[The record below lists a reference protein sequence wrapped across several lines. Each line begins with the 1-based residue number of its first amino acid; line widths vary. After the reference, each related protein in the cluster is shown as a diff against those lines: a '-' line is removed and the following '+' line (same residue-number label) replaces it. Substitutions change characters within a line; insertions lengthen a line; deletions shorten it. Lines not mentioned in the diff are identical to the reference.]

1 MKNNEEKKLII
12 EYTKL
17 VAENGKHRKKLEEI
31 RQQLALSHDEIMKEA
46 EKFIVGQHRV
56 TNSMLL
62 VTFF

>member
-46 EKFIVGQHRV
+46 EKFIVG
-56 TNSMLL
+56 
-62 VTFF
+62 